1 MNEMKAAVRYYTKG
15 GNTRKVAEAMA
26 EAIGVE
32 AKSIDSPLEEAVD
45 VLFLGNS
52 VYAANMDKEVK
63 EFVTANKDKI
73 GKLVNVSTAALIE
86 GTYGRMSKLCK
97 ELGIGIDEREFH
109 CKGEFKF
116 MHKGR
121 PDEQDL
127 ADAKA
132 FAKEIVVG

>member
-1 MNEMKAAVRYYTKG
+1 MKAAVRYYTKG

-32 AKSIDSPLEEAVD
+32 ARSIDSPLEEAVD

>member
-1 MNEMKAAVRYYTKG
+1 MKAAVRYYTKG

-26 EAIGVE
+26 EAIGAE
-32 AKSIDSPLEEAVD
+32 AKSIDFPLEEKVD

>member
-1 MNEMKAAVRYYTKG
+1 MNAAIRYFTKG
-15 GNTRKVAEAMA
+15 GNTKKVADAIA
-26 EAIGVE
+26 EAIGGE
-32 AKSIDSPLEEAVD
+32 AKSIDSPLEEKVD

-63 EFVTANKDKI
+63 DFVTENKDKI

-97 ELGIGIDEREFH
+97 ELGIEIDEREFH
-109 CKGEFKF
+109 CKGSFKF

>member
-1 MNEMKAAVRYYTKG
+1 
-15 GNTRKVAEAMA
+15 
-26 EAIGVE
+26 
-32 AKSIDSPLEEAVD
+32 
-45 VLFLGNS
+45 
-52 VYAANMDKEVK
+52 
-63 EFVTANKDKI
+63 
-73 GKLVNVSTAALIE
+73 
-86 GTYGRMSKLCK
+86 MSKLCK

>member
-26 EAIGVE
+26 EAIGAE
-32 AKSIDSPLEEAVD
+32 AKSIDFPLEEKVD

>member
-1 MNEMKAAVRYYTKG
+1 MNAAVRYFTKG
-15 GNTRKVAEAMA
+15 GNTKKVADAIA
-26 EAIGVE
+26 EAIGTE
-32 AKSIDSPLEEAVD
+32 AKSIDCPLEEKVD

>member
-32 AKSIDSPLEEAVD
+32 ARSIDIPLEEAVD

>member
-26 EAIGVE
+26 EAIGAE
-32 AKSIDSPLEEAVD
+32 AKSIDFPLEEKVD

-97 ELGIGIDEREFH
+97 ELGIEIDEREFH

>member
-1 MNEMKAAVRYYTKG
+1 MKAAVRYYTKG

-26 EAIGVE
+26 EAIGAE
-32 AKSIDSPLEEAVD
+32 AKSIDFPLEEKVD

-97 ELGIGIDEREFH
+97 ELGIEIDEREFH

>member
-1 MNEMKAAVRYYTKG
+1 MKAAVRYYTKG
-15 GNTRKVAEAMA
+15 GNTKKVADAIA
-26 EAIGVE
+26 EAIGAE
-32 AKSIDSPLEEAVD
+32 AKPIDFPLEEKVD

-63 EFVTANKDKI
+63 DFVTENKDKI

-97 ELGIGIDEREFH
+97 ELGIEIDEREFH

-127 ADAKA
+127 ADARA

>member
-32 AKSIDSPLEEAVD
+32 ARSIDSPLEEAVD

>member
-32 AKSIDSPLEEAVD
+32 ARSIVSPLEEAVD

>member
-32 AKSIDSPLEEAVD
+32 AKSIDFPLEEKVD

-73 GKLVNVSTAALIE
+73 GKMVNVSTAALIE

-97 ELGIGIDEREFH
+97 ELGIEIDEREFH

>member
-1 MNEMKAAVRYYTKG
+1 MNEMNAAVRYFTKG
-15 GNTRKVAEAMA
+15 GNTKKVADAIA

-32 AKSIDSPLEEAVD
+32 AKSIDSPLEEKVD

-63 EFVTANKDKI
+63 DFVTENKDKI